1 MQSLL
6 TDLVF
11 KDLDKEQ
18 RTAIWRTAVTLG
30 LVFHVA
36 LVHGCLPGVAGFAD
50 AETVETIQVTMLEES
65 IIEAQGRFCTS
76 QMNENSEALPFT
88 EQRRRRLAQK
98 WLELKRTPFDIP
110 SCAALGIR

>member
-6 TDLVF
+6 TDFLF
-11 KDLDKEQ
+11 KDMSTEQ
-18 RTAIWRTAVTLG
+18 RTAVWRMGMTAV
-30 LVFHVA
+30 LVFHIA

-98 WLELKRTPFDIP
+98 WLELKGAPFDMP